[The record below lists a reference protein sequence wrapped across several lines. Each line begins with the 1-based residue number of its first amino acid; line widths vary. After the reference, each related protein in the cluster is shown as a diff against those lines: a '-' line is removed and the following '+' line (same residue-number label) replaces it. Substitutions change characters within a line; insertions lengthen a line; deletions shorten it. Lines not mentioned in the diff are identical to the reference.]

1 MSEDFGDLQHS
12 ESDGFA
18 VMAYTII
25 DEYQGADATVAD
37 VRRATETMSEDMR
50 AGEYEWLIGRT
61 YKTEDGTLTW
71 DPEDHGWGREHAD
84 TFYEDAPAA
93 SSLDSDGDPISLTHV
108 ANGVADAMWLMLPA
122 EDE

>member
-37 VRRATETMSEDMR
+37 VRRATETMS
-50 AGEYEWLIGRT
+50 
-61 YKTEDGTLTW
+61 
-71 DPEDHGWGREHAD
+71 
-84 TFYEDAPAA
+84 
-93 SSLDSDGDPISLTHV
+93 
-108 ANGVADAMWLMLPA
+108 
-122 EDE
+122 